1 MARQSDCETI
11 RRQMVRCQTIRLQ
24 ISDDETIKLGNYQ
37 TLHCQTM
44 RLSYG

>member
-24 ISDDETIKLGNYQ
+24 ILDDETIKLGNYQ
-37 TLHCQTM
+37 TSDDQTV
-44 RLSYG
+44 RLSDG